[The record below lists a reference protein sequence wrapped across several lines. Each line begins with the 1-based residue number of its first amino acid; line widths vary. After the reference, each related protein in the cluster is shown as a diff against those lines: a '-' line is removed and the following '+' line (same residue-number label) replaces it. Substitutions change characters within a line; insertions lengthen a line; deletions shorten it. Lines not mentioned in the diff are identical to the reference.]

1 MPRYAKFR
9 RNHFELGVFM
19 GLFDEVENLAG
30 DAAGQGGEDSLVQNL
45 TQQGEQMLDN
55 ETGGKFDS
63 EIQQGGNMLDQQV
76 DQRLPNL

>member
-1 MPRYAKFR
+1 
-9 RNHFELGVFM
+9 M

-30 DAAGQGGEDSLVQNL
+30 NVAGQGGEDSLVQNL

-63 EIQQGGNMLDQQV
+63 EIQQGGELLDQQV
-76 DQRLPNL
+76 DQHLPNL

>member
-1 MPRYAKFR
+1 
-9 RNHFELGVFM
+9 M

-30 DAAGQGGEDSLVQNL
+30 DAAKQGGEDSLVQNL

-63 EIQQGGNMLDQQV
+63 EIQQGGDMLDQQV
-76 DQRLPNL
+76 DQHLPNL

>member
-1 MPRYAKFR
+1 
-9 RNHFELGVFM
+9 M

-30 DAAGQGGEDSLVQNL
+30 DAIGRSTEETVVQDL
-45 TQQGEQMLDN
+45 TQQGEQFLDS

-76 DQRLPNL
+76 DQNLPNR

>member
-1 MPRYAKFR
+1 
-9 RNHFELGVFM
+9 M

-30 DAAGQGGEDSLVQNL
+30 DAVKQGGEDALVQNL

-63 EIQQGGNMLDQQV
+63 EIQQGGDMLDQQV
-76 DQRLPNL
+76 DQHLPNL